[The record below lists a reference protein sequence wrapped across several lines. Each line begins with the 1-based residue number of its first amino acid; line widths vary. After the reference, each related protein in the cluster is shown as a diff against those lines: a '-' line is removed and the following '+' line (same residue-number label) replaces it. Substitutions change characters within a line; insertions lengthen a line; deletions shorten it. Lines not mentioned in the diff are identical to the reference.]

1 MTQERTFE
9 LDCYN
14 KRTNTKKGQSAFSCM
29 GRLGVNL
36 WVNYKS
42 IDDKKGSL
50 QEVRGR
56 SRVVPGPE
64 SDPRGSGT
72 SQKKGHPAQRK

>member
-14 KRTNTKKGQSAFSCM
+14 KLTNTKKGQSAFSCM

-36 WVNYKS
+36 WAITS
-42 IDDKKGSL
+42 RLMTKKGSPGG
-50 QEVRGR
+50 EGSFEGR
-56 SRVVPGPE
+56 SR
-64 SDPRGSGT
+64 
-72 SQKKGHPAQRK
+72 A

>member
-14 KRTNTKKGQSAFSCM
+14 KLTNTKKGQSAFSSM

-36 WVNYKS
+36 WAITS
-42 IDDKKGSL
+42 RLMTKKGSL

-64 SDPRGSGT
+64 SDPRGSGIC
-72 SQKKGHPAQRK
+72 QKKGHPARRK

>member
-14 KRTNTKKGQSAFSCM
+14 KRTNTTKGQSAFSCM

-42 IDDKKGSL
+42 IDDKKRVAPGGEGSF
-50 QEVRGR
+50 EGR
-56 SRVVPGPE
+56 SR
-64 SDPRGSGT
+64 
-72 SQKKGHPAQRK
+72 A